1 MRKLALCLISAAVT
15 IATTTSVFAASPWY
29 KDDGKWRYIQ
39 NGRQSLDWQLLSW
52 LKWCN
57 AH

>member
-29 KDDGKWRYIQ
+29 KDDG
-39 NGRQSLDWQLLSW
+39 RQSLDWQLLSW